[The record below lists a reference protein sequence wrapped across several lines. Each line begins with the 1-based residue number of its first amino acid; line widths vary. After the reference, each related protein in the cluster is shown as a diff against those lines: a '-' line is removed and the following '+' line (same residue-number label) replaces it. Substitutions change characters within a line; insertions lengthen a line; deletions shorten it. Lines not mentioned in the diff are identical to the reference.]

1 MSRKKL
7 RRAAKIAAGIGAAY
21 LGSKMLGSKMEQ
33 MKRAKGIGTSVDMDT
48 EFKGK
53 VSNLT
58 RKGMRREME
67 DSKIMP
73 KAKPTVTKTM
83 KPKKFLGMNFGVSQ
97 KPSNLEAFKEA
108 EKQRRLK
115 TGFGRNVGKRSTGYS
130 GLGLGSMDGAKTG
143 KFVTTKCKLGRNKKT
158 KLS

>member
-1 MSRKKL
+1 MSKKFK
-7 RRAAKIAAGIGAAY
+7 RAAKALAGIGAAY

-33 MKRAKGIGTSVDMDT
+33 MKRAKGFGTSMDTDT

-58 RKGMRREME
+58 KKGMRREME

-73 KAKPTVTKTM
+73 KAKPSNIGSRMPRSKNR
-83 KPKKFLGMNFGVSQ
+83 FLGMNFGVSET
-97 KPSNLEAFKEA
+97 PSNLEGFKEA
-108 EKQRRLK
+108 ERQRRIK
-115 TGFGRNVGKRSTGYS
+115 TGFGRNVGRRSTAT
-130 GLGLGSMDGAKTG
+130 DAFDITGAKTG

-158 KLS
+158 KIT

>member
-21 LGSKMLGSKMEQ
+21 LGSKMLGKKPME
-33 MKRAKGIGTSVDMDT
+33 KIDMNAVYNDMPSP
-48 EFKGK
+48 K
-53 VSNLT
+53 SNT
-58 RKGMRREME
+58 PT
-67 DSKIMP
+67 IMP
-73 KAKPTVTKTM
+73 KPKPTAVAR
-83 KPKKFLGMNFGVSQ
+83 PKKFLGMNFGVSQ

-130 GLGLGSMDGAKTG
+130 GFGLGSMDGAKTG

>member
-1 MSRKKL
+1 MSKKL
-7 RRAAKIAAGIGAAY
+7 RRAAKVLAGLGAAY
-21 LGSKMLGSKMEQ
+21 VGSKMLGKKPME
-33 MKRAKGIGTSVDMDT
+33 KVDMNAVYNDMPSP
-48 EFKGK
+48 K
-53 VSNLT
+53 
-58 RKGMRREME
+58 
-67 DSKIMP
+67 SKPSMP

-108 EKQRRLK
+108 ERKRRLK
-115 TGFGRNVGKRSTGYS
+115 TGFGRNVGKRSTS
-130 GLGLGSMDGAKTG
+130 NFGLGAMDGAKTG